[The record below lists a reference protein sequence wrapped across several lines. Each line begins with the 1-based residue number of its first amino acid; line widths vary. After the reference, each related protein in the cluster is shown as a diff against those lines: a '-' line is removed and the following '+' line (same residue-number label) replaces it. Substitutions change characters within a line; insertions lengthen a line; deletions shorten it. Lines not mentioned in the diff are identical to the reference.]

1 MKISDEISLSARNL
15 LRRKGRT
22 ALTLVGVVIGTCM
35 VVLMISLGIAQTKTN
50 EEMLQSWGD
59 LTQIQIYGYGMMVS
73 SDGKPLYLDD
83 AAIASIKQIPHVAAA
98 TPYAQ
103 GYNLEGTITAGR
115 NDRYTM
121 DISNLIGIDPTALEP
136 MGFTLQ
142 SGSWPTNTPASEKA
156 TKLQV
161 LVGASTG
168 YNFEDSRKSYNSP
181 KRYRYEGQTDANG
194 KELPPFVDIDKDK
207 MTLTIKTGEG
217 STEKSRS
224 WQLEIVG
231 VLTPDGAK
239 GYWTQSGVVLRI
251 QDMQMLQKVY
261 CDLTK
266 TKLEE
271 KSYEQVY
278 VKVDD
283 LSYVTDVENAIHELG
298 FSNTYSMNQQR
309 EEMQKQ
315 VMKSQMIFGGIAAVS
330 LLVAAINIINTM
342 TMAIYERTR
351 EIGVMKVLGCE
362 LGNIRTMF
370 LLESS
375 TIGFIGG
382 LIGLIISLIASF
394 VLNHLSVLGQGFD
407 LSGMMGGGYYM
418 GGDGNFDHSAVA
430 DAGGACVRHAGRPCG
445 RYPARKQGSQNQR
458 PRSDPARLKKLSIKT
473 AAHPAGV
480 DRCFLC
486 GIVFVPLT
494 PVFLTTFR
502 TFQPRISTT
511 KGSFQHFPQENPCC
525 GKFSTAVESHF
536 MRTIVIL

>member
-59 LTQIQIYGYGMMVS
+59 LTQVQIYGYGTMMG

-83 AAIASIKQIPHVAAA
+83 AAIANIKQVPHVAAA

-103 GYNLEGTITAGR
+103 AYNLEGEITAGR
-115 NDRYTM
+115 NGRYTS
-121 DISNLIGIDPTALEP
+121 DIYNLIGIDPTALEP
-136 MGFTLQ
+136 MGFALQ
-142 SGSWPTNTPASEKA
+142 NGSWPTNTPASEKA

-161 LVGASTG
+161 LVGSSTG
-168 YNFEDSRKSYNSP
+168 YNFQDSRKSYNSP
-181 KRYRYEGQTDANG
+181 KRYRYEGQTDVNG

-224 WQLEIVG
+224 WELEVVG
-231 VLTPDGAK
+231 VLEPDGAK
-239 GYWTQSGVVLRI
+239 GYWTQSGIVLRI
-251 QDMQMLQKVY
+251 QDMKMLQKLY
-261 CDLTK
+261 NDMTK
-266 TKLEE
+266 TKDES
-271 KSYEQVY
+271 KSYDEVY

-283 LSYVTDVENAIHELG
+283 LSNVTDVETAIHDLG
-298 FSNTYSMNQQR
+298 FTNTYSMNQQR

-315 VMKSQMIFGGIAAVS
+315 VMNSQMIFGGIAAVS

-382 LIGLIISLIASF
+382 LIGVGISLIASF
-394 VLNHLSVLGQGFD
+394 VLNNLSTLGQGLD
-407 LSGMMGGGYYM
+407 LSGLMGGGYYM
-418 GGDGNFDHSAVA
+418 GGGGGTISIIPPWLMLAALVFATLVGLVAGILPANKAVKISALEA
-430 DAGGACVRHAGRPCG
+430 IRH
-445 RYPARKQGSQNQR
+445 
-458 PRSDPARLKKLSIKT
+458 
-473 AAHPAGV
+473 
-480 DRCFLC
+480 
-486 GIVFVPLT
+486 
-494 PVFLTTFR
+494 
-502 TFQPRISTT
+502 
-511 KGSFQHFPQENPCC
+511 E
-525 GKFSTAVESHF
+525 
-536 MRTIVIL
+536 

>member
-59 LTQIQIYGYGMMVS
+59 LTQVQIYGYGTMMG

-83 AAIASIKQIPHVAAA
+83 AAIANIKQIPHVAAA

-103 GYNLEGTITAGR
+103 AYNLEGEITAGR
-115 NDRYTM
+115 NGRYTS
-121 DISNLIGIDPTALEP
+121 DIYNLIGIDPTALEP
-136 MGFTLQ
+136 MGFALQ

-161 LVGASTG
+161 LVGSSTG
-168 YNFEDSRKSYNSP
+168 YNFQDSRKSYNSP

-194 KELPPFVDIDKDK
+194 KELLPFVDIDKDK

-224 WQLEIVG
+224 WELEIVG
-231 VLTPDGAK
+231 VLEPDGAK
-239 GYWTQSGVVLRI
+239 GYWTQSGIVLRI
-251 QDMQMLQKVY
+251 QDMKMLQKIY
-261 CDLTK
+261 NDMTK
-266 TKLEE
+266 TKEE
-271 KSYEQVY
+271 SKSYDQVY

-283 LSYVTDVENAIHELG
+283 LSNVTDVETAIHDLG
-298 FSNTYSMNQQR
+298 FTNTYSMNQQR

-315 VMKSQMIFGGIAAVS
+315 VMNSQMIFGGIAAVS

-382 LIGLIISLIASF
+382 LIGLGISLIASF
-394 VLNHLSVLGQGFD
+394 VLNNLSTLGQGLD
-407 LSGMMGGGYYM
+407 LSGLMGGGYYM
-418 GGDGNFDHSAVA
+418 GGGGGTISIIPPWLMLAALVFATLVGLVAGILPANKAVKISALEA
-430 DAGGACVRHAGRPCG
+430 IRH
-445 RYPARKQGSQNQR
+445 
-458 PRSDPARLKKLSIKT
+458 
-473 AAHPAGV
+473 
-480 DRCFLC
+480 
-486 GIVFVPLT
+486 
-494 PVFLTTFR
+494 
-502 TFQPRISTT
+502 
-511 KGSFQHFPQENPCC
+511 E
-525 GKFSTAVESHF
+525 
-536 MRTIVIL
+536 

>member
-59 LTQIQIYGYGMMVS
+59 LTQVQIYGYGTMMG

-83 AAIASIKQIPHVAAA
+83 AAIANIKQIPHVAAA

-103 GYNLEGTITAGR
+103 ANNLEGEITAGR
-115 NDRYTM
+115 NGRYTS
-121 DISNLIGIDPTALEP
+121 DIYNLIGIDPTALEP
-136 MGFTLQ
+136 MGFALQ

-161 LVGASTG
+161 LVGSSTG
-168 YNFEDSRKSYNSP
+168 YNFQDSRKSYNSP

-224 WQLEIVG
+224 WELEIVG
-231 VLTPDGAK
+231 VLEPDGAK
-239 GYWTQSGVVLRI
+239 GYWTQSGIVLRI
-251 QDMQMLQKVY
+251 QDMKMLQKIY
-261 CDLTK
+261 NDMTK
-266 TKLEE
+266 TKEE
-271 KSYEQVY
+271 SKSYDQVY

-283 LSYVTDVENAIHELG
+283 LSNVTDVETAIHDLG
-298 FSNTYSMNQQR
+298 FTNTYSMNQQR

-315 VMKSQMIFGGIAAVS
+315 VMNSQMIFGGIAAVS

-382 LIGLIISLIASF
+382 LIGLGISLIASF
-394 VLNHLSVLGQGFD
+394 VLNNLSMLGQGLD
-407 LSGMMGGGYYM
+407 LSGLMGGGYYM
-418 GGDGNFDHSAVA
+418 GGGGGTISIIPPWLMLAALVFATLVGLVAGILPANKAVKISALEA
-430 DAGGACVRHAGRPCG
+430 IRH
-445 RYPARKQGSQNQR
+445 
-458 PRSDPARLKKLSIKT
+458 
-473 AAHPAGV
+473 
-480 DRCFLC
+480 
-486 GIVFVPLT
+486 
-494 PVFLTTFR
+494 
-502 TFQPRISTT
+502 
-511 KGSFQHFPQENPCC
+511 E
-525 GKFSTAVESHF
+525 
-536 MRTIVIL
+536 

>member
-59 LTQIQIYGYGMMVS
+59 LTQVQIYGYGTMMG

-83 AAIASIKQIPHVAAA
+83 AAIANIKQIPHVAAA
-98 TPYAQ
+98 TPYDQA
-103 GYNLEGTITAGR
+103 YNREGEITAGR
-115 NDRYTM
+115 NGRYTS
-121 DISNLIGIDPTALEP
+121 DIYNLIGIDPTALEP
-136 MGFTLQ
+136 MGFALQ

-161 LVGASTG
+161 LVGSSTG
-168 YNFEDSRKSYNSP
+168 YNFQDSRKSYNSP

-224 WQLEIVG
+224 WELEIVG
-231 VLTPDGAK
+231 VLEPDGAK
-239 GYWTQSGVVLRI
+239 GYWTQSGIVLRI
-251 QDMQMLQKVY
+251 QDMKMLQKIY
-261 CDLTK
+261 NDMTK
-266 TKLEE
+266 TKEE
-271 KSYEQVY
+271 SKSYDEVY

-283 LSYVTDVENAIHELG
+283 LSNVTDVETAIHELG
-298 FSNTYSMNQQR
+298 FTNTYSMNQQR

-315 VMKSQMIFGGIAAVS
+315 VMNSQMIFGGIAAVS

-382 LIGLIISLIASF
+382 LIGVGISLIASF
-394 VLNHLSVLGQGFD
+394 VLNNLSTLGQGLD
-407 LSGMMGGGYYM
+407 LSGLMGGGYYM
-418 GGDGNFDHSAVA
+418 GGGGGTISIIPPWLMLAALVFATLVGLVAGILPANKAVKISALEA
-430 DAGGACVRHAGRPCG
+430 IRH
-445 RYPARKQGSQNQR
+445 
-458 PRSDPARLKKLSIKT
+458 
-473 AAHPAGV
+473 
-480 DRCFLC
+480 
-486 GIVFVPLT
+486 
-494 PVFLTTFR
+494 
-502 TFQPRISTT
+502 
-511 KGSFQHFPQENPCC
+511 E
-525 GKFSTAVESHF
+525 
-536 MRTIVIL
+536 

>member
-59 LTQIQIYGYGMMVS
+59 LTQVQIYGYGMMMGN
-73 SDGKPLYLDD
+73 DGKPLYLDD
-83 AAIASIKQIPHVAAA
+83 AAIANIKQIPHVAAA

-103 GYNLEGTITAGR
+103 AYNLEGEITAGR
-115 NDRYTM
+115 NGRYTS
-121 DISNLIGIDPTALEP
+121 DIYNLIGIDPTALEP
-136 MGFTLQ
+136 MGFALQ

-161 LVGASTG
+161 LVGSSTG
-168 YNFEDSRKSYNSP
+168 YNFQDSRKSFNSP

-224 WQLEIVG
+224 WELEVVG
-231 VLTPDGAK
+231 VLEPDGAK
-239 GYWTQSGVVLRI
+239 GYWTQSGIVLRI
-251 QDMQMLQKVY
+251 QDMKMLQKVY
-261 CDLTK
+261 NDMTK
-266 TKLEE
+266 TKEE
-271 KSYEQVY
+271 SKSYDQVY

-283 LSYVTDVENAIHELG
+283 LSNVTDVETAIHELG
-298 FSNTYSMNQQR
+298 FTNTYSMNQQR

-407 LSGMMGGGYYM
+407 LSGLMGGGYYM
-418 GGDGNFDHSAVA
+418 GGDGSAAISIIPPWLMLAALVFATLVGLVA
-430 DAGGACVRHAGRPCG
+430 GILPANKAVKISALEAIRH
-445 RYPARKQGSQNQR
+445 
-458 PRSDPARLKKLSIKT
+458 D
-473 AAHPAGV
+473 
-480 DRCFLC
+480 
-486 GIVFVPLT
+486 
-494 PVFLTTFR
+494 
-502 TFQPRISTT
+502 
-511 KGSFQHFPQENPCC
+511 
-525 GKFSTAVESHF
+525 
-536 MRTIVIL
+536 

>member
-59 LTQIQIYGYGMMVS
+59 LTQVQIYGYGMMMC

-83 AAIASIKQIPHVAAA
+83 AAIANIKQIPHVAAA

-103 GYNLEGTITAGR
+103 AYNLEGEITAGR
-115 NDRYTM
+115 NGRYTS
-121 DISNLIGIDPTALEP
+121 DIYNLIGIDPTALEP
-136 MGFTLQ
+136 MGFALQ

-161 LVGASTG
+161 LVGSSTG
-168 YNFEDSRKSYNSP
+168 YNFQDSRKSYNSP

-224 WQLEIVG
+224 WELEIVG
-231 VLTPDGAK
+231 VLEPDGAK
-239 GYWTQSGVVLRI
+239 GYWTQSGIVLRI
-251 QDMQMLQKVY
+251 QDMKMLQKIY
-261 CDLTK
+261 NDMTK
-266 TKLEE
+266 TKEE
-271 KSYEQVY
+271 SKSYDQVY

-283 LSYVTDVENAIHELG
+283 LSNVTDVETAIHDLG
-298 FSNTYSMNQQR
+298 FTNTYSMNQQR

-315 VMKSQMIFGGIAAVS
+315 VMNSQMIFGGIAAVS

-382 LIGLIISLIASF
+382 LIGLGISLIASF
-394 VLNHLSVLGQGFD
+394 VLNNLSTLGQGLD
-407 LSGMMGGGYYM
+407 LSGLMGGGYYM
-418 GGDGNFDHSAVA
+418 GGGGGTISIIPPWLMLAALVFATLVGLVAGILPANKAVKISALEA
-430 DAGGACVRHAGRPCG
+430 IRH
-445 RYPARKQGSQNQR
+445 
-458 PRSDPARLKKLSIKT
+458 
-473 AAHPAGV
+473 
-480 DRCFLC
+480 
-486 GIVFVPLT
+486 
-494 PVFLTTFR
+494 
-502 TFQPRISTT
+502 
-511 KGSFQHFPQENPCC
+511 E
-525 GKFSTAVESHF
+525 
-536 MRTIVIL
+536 

>member
-59 LTQIQIYGYGMMVS
+59 LTQVQIYGYGTMMS

-83 AAIASIKQIPHVAAA
+83 AAIANIKQIPHVAAA

-103 GYNLEGTITAGR
+103 AYNLEGEITAGR
-115 NDRYTM
+115 NGRYTS
-121 DISNLIGIDPTALEP
+121 DIYNLIGIDPTALEP
-136 MGFTLQ
+136 MGFALQ

-161 LVGASTG
+161 LVGSSTG
-168 YNFEDSRKSYNSP
+168 YNFQDSRKSYNSP

-224 WQLEIVG
+224 WELEVVG
-231 VLTPDGAK
+231 VLEPDGAK
-239 GYWTQSGVVLRI
+239 GYWTQSGIVLRI
-251 QDMQMLQKVY
+251 QDMKMLQKVY
-261 CDLTK
+261 NDMTK
-266 TKLEE
+266 TKEE
-271 KSYEQVY
+271 SKSYEQVY

-283 LSYVTDVENAIHELG
+283 LSNVTDVETAIHDLG
-298 FSNTYSMNQQR
+298 FTNTYSMNQQR

-315 VMKSQMIFGGIAAVS
+315 VMNSQMIFGGIAAVS

-382 LIGLIISLIASF
+382 LIGLGISLIASF
-394 VLNHLSVLGQGFD
+394 VLNNLSTLGQGLD
-407 LSGMMGGGYYM
+407 LSGLMGGGYYM
-418 GGDGNFDHSAVA
+418 GGGGGTISIIPPWLMLAALVFATLVGLVAGILPANKAVKISALEA
-430 DAGGACVRHAGRPCG
+430 IRH
-445 RYPARKQGSQNQR
+445 
-458 PRSDPARLKKLSIKT
+458 
-473 AAHPAGV
+473 
-480 DRCFLC
+480 
-486 GIVFVPLT
+486 
-494 PVFLTTFR
+494 
-502 TFQPRISTT
+502 
-511 KGSFQHFPQENPCC
+511 E
-525 GKFSTAVESHF
+525 
-536 MRTIVIL
+536 

>member
-1 MKISDEISLSARNL
+1 M
-15 LRRKGRT
+15 
-22 ALTLVGVVIGTCM
+22 
-35 VVLMISLGIAQTKTN
+35 
-50 EEMLQSWGD
+50 
-59 LTQIQIYGYGMMVS
+59 Y
-73 SDGKPLYLDD
+73 
-83 AAIASIKQIPHVAAA
+83 
-98 TPYAQ
+98 
-103 GYNLEGTITAGR
+103 
-115 NDRYTM
+115 
-121 DISNLIGIDPTALEP
+121 
-136 MGFTLQ
+136 
-142 SGSWPTNTPASEKA
+142 
-156 TKLQV
+156 
-161 LVGASTG
+161 
-168 YNFEDSRKSYNSP
+168 
-181 KRYRYEGQTDANG
+181 KRQ
-194 KELPPFVDIDKDK
+194 
-207 MTLTIKTGEG
+207 
-217 STEKSRS
+217 TEKSRS

-407 LSGMMGGGYYM
+407 LSGIMGGGYYM
-418 GGDGNFDHSAVA
+418 GGDGSAAISIIPPWLMLAALVFATLVGLVA
-430 DAGGACVRHAGRPCG
+430 GILPANKAVKISALEAIRH
-445 RYPARKQGSQNQR
+445 
-458 PRSDPARLKKLSIKT
+458 D
-473 AAHPAGV
+473 
-480 DRCFLC
+480 
-486 GIVFVPLT
+486 
-494 PVFLTTFR
+494 
-502 TFQPRISTT
+502 
-511 KGSFQHFPQENPCC
+511 
-525 GKFSTAVESHF
+525 
-536 MRTIVIL
+536 

>member
-59 LTQIQIYGYGMMVS
+59 LTQIQIYGYGMMQG

-83 AAIASIKQIPHVAAA
+83 AAIANIKQIPHVAAA

-103 GYNLEGTITAGR
+103 AYNLEGEITAGR
-115 NDRYTM
+115 NGRYTS
-121 DISNLIGIDPTALEP
+121 DIYNLIGIDPTALEP
-136 MGFTLQ
+136 MGFALQ

-161 LVGASTG
+161 LVGSSTG
-168 YNFEDSRKSYNSP
+168 YNFQDSRKSYNSP

-224 WQLEIVG
+224 WELEIVG
-231 VLTPDGAK
+231 VLEPDGAK
-239 GYWTQSGVVLRI
+239 GYWTQSGIVLRI
-251 QDMQMLQKVY
+251 QDMKMLQKIY
-261 CDLTK
+261 NDMTK
-266 TKLEE
+266 TKEE
-271 KSYEQVY
+271 SKSYDQVY

-283 LSYVTDVENAIHELG
+283 LSNVTDVETAIHDLG
-298 FSNTYSMNQQR
+298 FTNTYSMNQQR

-315 VMKSQMIFGGIAAVS
+315 VMNSQMIFGGIAAVS

-382 LIGLIISLIASF
+382 LIGVGISLIASF
-394 VLNHLSVLGQGFD
+394 VLNNLSTLGQGLD
-407 LSGMMGGGYYM
+407 LSGLMGGGYYM
-418 GGDGNFDHSAVA
+418 GGGGGTISIIPPWLMLAALVFATLVGLVAGILPANKAVKISALEA
-430 DAGGACVRHAGRPCG
+430 IRH
-445 RYPARKQGSQNQR
+445 
-458 PRSDPARLKKLSIKT
+458 
-473 AAHPAGV
+473 
-480 DRCFLC
+480 
-486 GIVFVPLT
+486 
-494 PVFLTTFR
+494 
-502 TFQPRISTT
+502 
-511 KGSFQHFPQENPCC
+511 E
-525 GKFSTAVESHF
+525 
-536 MRTIVIL
+536 

>member
-35 VVLMISLGIAQTKTN
+35 VVLMISLGIAQTKPN

-59 LTQIQIYGYGMMVS
+59 LTQVQIYGYGTMMG

-83 AAIASIKQIPHVAAA
+83 AAIANIKQIPHVAAA

-103 GYNLEGTITAGR
+103 AYNLEGEITAGR
-115 NDRYTM
+115 NGRYTS
-121 DISNLIGIDPTALEP
+121 DIYNLIGIDPTALEP
-136 MGFTLQ
+136 MGFALQ

-161 LVGASTG
+161 LVGSSTG
-168 YNFEDSRKSYNSP
+168 YNFQDSRKSYNSP

-224 WQLEIVG
+224 WELEIVG
-231 VLTPDGAK
+231 VLEPDGAK
-239 GYWTQSGVVLRI
+239 GYWTQSGIVLRI
-251 QDMQMLQKVY
+251 QDMKMLQKIY
-261 CDLTK
+261 NDMTK
-266 TKLEE
+266 TKEE
-271 KSYEQVY
+271 SKSYDQVY

-283 LSYVTDVENAIHELG
+283 LSNVTDVETAIHDLG
-298 FSNTYSMNQQR
+298 FTNTYSMNQQR

-315 VMKSQMIFGGIAAVS
+315 VMNSQMIFGGIAAVS

-382 LIGLIISLIASF
+382 LIGLGISLIASF
-394 VLNHLSVLGQGFD
+394 VLNNLSTLGQGLD
-407 LSGMMGGGYYM
+407 LSGLMGGGYYM
-418 GGDGNFDHSAVA
+418 GGGGGTISIIPPWLMLAALVFATLVGLVAGILPANKAVKISALEA
-430 DAGGACVRHAGRPCG
+430 IRH
-445 RYPARKQGSQNQR
+445 
-458 PRSDPARLKKLSIKT
+458 
-473 AAHPAGV
+473 
-480 DRCFLC
+480 
-486 GIVFVPLT
+486 
-494 PVFLTTFR
+494 
-502 TFQPRISTT
+502 
-511 KGSFQHFPQENPCC
+511 E
-525 GKFSTAVESHF
+525 
-536 MRTIVIL
+536 

>member
-59 LTQIQIYGYGMMVS
+59 LTQVQIYGYGTMMG

-83 AAIASIKQIPHVAAA
+83 AAIANIKQIPHVAAA

-103 GYNLEGTITAGR
+103 AYNLEGEITAGR
-115 NDRYTM
+115 NGRYTS
-121 DISNLIGIDPTALEP
+121 DIYNLIGIDPTALEP
-136 MGFTLQ
+136 MGFALQ

-161 LVGASTG
+161 LVGSSTG
-168 YNFEDSRKSYNSP
+168 YNFQDSRKSYNSP

-224 WQLEIVG
+224 WELEIVG
-231 VLTPDGAK
+231 VLEPDGAK
-239 GYWTQSGVVLRI
+239 GYWTQSGIVLRI
-251 QDMQMLQKVY
+251 QDMKMLQKIY
-261 CDLTK
+261 NDMTK
-266 TKLEE
+266 TKEE
-271 KSYEQVY
+271 SKSYDQVY

-283 LSYVTDVENAIHELG
+283 LSNVTDVETAIHDLG
-298 FSNTYSMNQQR
+298 FTNTYSMNQQR

-315 VMKSQMIFGGIAAVS
+315 VMNSQMIFGGIAAVS

-382 LIGLIISLIASF
+382 LIGLGISLIASF
-394 VLNHLSVLGQGFD
+394 VLNNLSTLGQGLD
-407 LSGMMGGGYYM
+407 LFGLMGGGYYM
-418 GGDGNFDHSAVA
+418 GGGGGTISIIPPWLMLAALVFATLVGLVAGILPANKAVKISALEA
-430 DAGGACVRHAGRPCG
+430 IRH
-445 RYPARKQGSQNQR
+445 
-458 PRSDPARLKKLSIKT
+458 
-473 AAHPAGV
+473 
-480 DRCFLC
+480 
-486 GIVFVPLT
+486 
-494 PVFLTTFR
+494 
-502 TFQPRISTT
+502 
-511 KGSFQHFPQENPCC
+511 E
-525 GKFSTAVESHF
+525 
-536 MRTIVIL
+536 

>member
-59 LTQIQIYGYGMMVS
+59 LTQVQIYGYGMMMG

-83 AAIASIKQIPHVAAA
+83 AAIANIKQIPHVAAA

-103 GYNLEGTITAGR
+103 ANNLEGEITAGR
-115 NDRYTM
+115 NGRYTS
-121 DISNLIGIDPTALEP
+121 DIYNLIGIDPTALEP
-136 MGFTLQ
+136 MGFALQ

-161 LVGASTG
+161 LVGSSTG
-168 YNFEDSRKSYNSP
+168 YNFQDSRKSYNSP

-224 WQLEIVG
+224 WELEIVG
-231 VLTPDGAK
+231 VLEPDGAK
-239 GYWTQSGVVLRI
+239 GYWTQSGIVLRI
-251 QDMQMLQKVY
+251 QDMKMLQKIY
-261 CDLTK
+261 NDMTK
-266 TKLEE
+266 TKEE
-271 KSYEQVY
+271 SKSYDQVY

-283 LSYVTDVENAIHELG
+283 LSNVTDVETAIHDLG
-298 FSNTYSMNQQR
+298 FTNTYSMNQQR

-315 VMKSQMIFGGIAAVS
+315 VMNSQMIFGGIAAVS
-330 LLVAAINIINTM
+330 LLVAAINIINTL

-382 LIGLIISLIASF
+382 LIGVGISLIASF
-394 VLNHLSVLGQGFD
+394 VLNNLSTLGQGLD
-407 LSGMMGGGYYM
+407 LSGLMGGGYYM
-418 GGDGNFDHSAVA
+418 GGGGGTISIIPPWLMLAALVFATLVGLVAGILPANKAVKISALEA
-430 DAGGACVRHAGRPCG
+430 IRH
-445 RYPARKQGSQNQR
+445 
-458 PRSDPARLKKLSIKT
+458 
-473 AAHPAGV
+473 
-480 DRCFLC
+480 
-486 GIVFVPLT
+486 
-494 PVFLTTFR
+494 
-502 TFQPRISTT
+502 
-511 KGSFQHFPQENPCC
+511 E
-525 GKFSTAVESHF
+525 
-536 MRTIVIL
+536 

>member
-59 LTQIQIYGYGMMVS
+59 LTQVQIYGYGTMMG

-83 AAIASIKQIPHVAAA
+83 AAIANIKQIPHVAAA

-103 GYNLEGTITAGR
+103 AYNLEGEITAGR
-115 NDRYTM
+115 NGRYTS
-121 DISNLIGIDPTALEP
+121 DIYNLIGIDPTALEP
-136 MGFTLQ
+136 MGFALQ
-142 SGSWPTNTPASEKA
+142 NGSWPTNTPASEKA

-161 LVGASTG
+161 LVGSSTG
-168 YNFEDSRKSYNSP
+168 YNFQDSRKSYNSP

-224 WQLEIVG
+224 WELEIVG
-231 VLTPDGAK
+231 VLEPDGAK
-239 GYWTQSGVVLRI
+239 GYWTQSGIVLRI
-251 QDMQMLQKVY
+251 QDMKMLQKIY
-261 CDLTK
+261 NDMTK
-266 TKLEE
+266 TKEE
-271 KSYEQVY
+271 SKSYDQVY

-283 LSYVTDVENAIHELG
+283 LSNVTDVETAIHDLG
-298 FSNTYSMNQQR
+298 FTNTYSMNQQR

-315 VMKSQMIFGGIAAVS
+315 VMNSQMIFGGIAAVS

-382 LIGLIISLIASF
+382 LIGVGISLIASF
-394 VLNHLSVLGQGFD
+394 VLNNLSTLGQGLD
-407 LSGMMGGGYYM
+407 LSGLMGGGYYM
-418 GGDGNFDHSAVA
+418 GGGGGTISIIPPWLMLAALVFATLVGLVAGILPANKAVKISALEA
-430 DAGGACVRHAGRPCG
+430 IRH
-445 RYPARKQGSQNQR
+445 
-458 PRSDPARLKKLSIKT
+458 
-473 AAHPAGV
+473 
-480 DRCFLC
+480 
-486 GIVFVPLT
+486 
-494 PVFLTTFR
+494 
-502 TFQPRISTT
+502 
-511 KGSFQHFPQENPCC
+511 E
-525 GKFSTAVESHF
+525 
-536 MRTIVIL
+536 

>member
-59 LTQIQIYGYGMMVS
+59 LTQVQIYGYGTMMG

-83 AAIASIKQIPHVAAA
+83 AAIANIKQIPHVAAA

-103 GYNLEGTITAGR
+103 AYNLEGEITAGR
-115 NDRYTM
+115 NGRYTS
-121 DISNLIGIDPTALEP
+121 DIYNLIGIDPTALEP
-136 MGFTLQ
+136 MGFALQ
-142 SGSWPTNTPASEKA
+142 SGSWPTNAPASEKA

-161 LVGASTG
+161 LVGSSTG
-168 YNFEDSRKSYNSP
+168 YNFQDSRKSYNSP

-224 WQLEIVG
+224 WELEVVG
-231 VLTPDGAK
+231 VLEPDGAK
-239 GYWTQSGVVLRI
+239 GYWTQSGIVLRI
-251 QDMQMLQKVY
+251 QDMKMLQKVY
-261 CDLTK
+261 NDMTK
-266 TKLEE
+266 TKEE
-271 KSYEQVY
+271 SKSYEQVY

-283 LSYVTDVENAIHELG
+283 LSNVTDVETAIHDLG
-298 FSNTYSMNQQR
+298 FTNTYSMNQQR

-315 VMKSQMIFGGIAAVS
+315 VMNSQMIFGGIAAVS

-382 LIGLIISLIASF
+382 LIGLGISLIASF
-394 VLNHLSVLGQGFD
+394 VLNNLSTLGQGLD
-407 LSGMMGGGYYM
+407 LSGLMGGGYYM
-418 GGDGNFDHSAVA
+418 GGGGGTISIIPPWLMLAALVFATLVGLVAGILPANKAVKISALEA
-430 DAGGACVRHAGRPCG
+430 IRH
-445 RYPARKQGSQNQR
+445 
-458 PRSDPARLKKLSIKT
+458 
-473 AAHPAGV
+473 
-480 DRCFLC
+480 
-486 GIVFVPLT
+486 
-494 PVFLTTFR
+494 
-502 TFQPRISTT
+502 
-511 KGSFQHFPQENPCC
+511 E
-525 GKFSTAVESHF
+525 
-536 MRTIVIL
+536 

>member
-59 LTQIQIYGYGMMVS
+59 LTQVQIYGYGMMMG

-83 AAIASIKQIPHVAAA
+83 AAIANIKQIPHVAAA

-103 GYNLEGTITAGR
+103 AYNLEGEITAGR
-115 NDRYTM
+115 NGRYTS
-121 DISNLIGIDPTALEP
+121 DIYNLIGIDPTALEP
-136 MGFTLQ
+136 MGFALQ

-161 LVGASTG
+161 LVGSSTG
-168 YNFEDSRKSYNSP
+168 YNFQDSRKSYNSP

-224 WQLEIVG
+224 WELEIVG
-231 VLTPDGAK
+231 VLEPDGAK
-239 GYWTQSGVVLRI
+239 GYWTQSGIVLRI
-251 QDMQMLQKVY
+251 QDMKMLQKVY
-261 CDLTK
+261 NDMTK
-266 TKLEE
+266 TKEE
-271 KSYEQVY
+271 SKSYEQVY

-283 LSYVTDVENAIHELG
+283 LSNVTDVETAIHDLG
-298 FSNTYSMNQQR
+298 FTNTYSMNQQR

-315 VMKSQMIFGGIAAVS
+315 VMNSQMIFGGIAAVS

-370 LLESS
+370 LLDSS

-382 LIGLIISLIASF
+382 LIGLGISLIASF
-394 VLNHLSVLGQGFD
+394 VLNNLSTLGQGLD
-407 LSGMMGGGYYM
+407 LSGLMGGGYYM
-418 GGDGNFDHSAVA
+418 GGGGGTISIIPPWLMLAALVFATLVGLVAGILPANKAVKISALEA
-430 DAGGACVRHAGRPCG
+430 IRH
-445 RYPARKQGSQNQR
+445 
-458 PRSDPARLKKLSIKT
+458 
-473 AAHPAGV
+473 
-480 DRCFLC
+480 
-486 GIVFVPLT
+486 
-494 PVFLTTFR
+494 
-502 TFQPRISTT
+502 
-511 KGSFQHFPQENPCC
+511 E
-525 GKFSTAVESHF
+525 
-536 MRTIVIL
+536 

>member
-59 LTQIQIYGYGMMVS
+59 LTQVQVYGYGTMMG

-83 AAIASIKQIPHVAAA
+83 AAIANIKQIPHVAAA
-98 TPYAQ
+98 TPYAEA
-103 GYNLEGTITAGR
+103 YNLEGEITAGR
-115 NDRYTM
+115 NGRYTS
-121 DISNLIGIDPTALEP
+121 DIYNLIGIDPTALEP
-136 MGFTLQ
+136 MGFALQ

-161 LVGASTG
+161 LVGSSTG
-168 YNFEDSRKSYNSP
+168 YNFQDSRKSYNSP

-224 WQLEIVG
+224 WELEVVG
-231 VLTPDGAK
+231 VLEPDGAK
-239 GYWTQSGVVLRI
+239 GYWTQSGIVLRI
-251 QDMQMLQKVY
+251 QDMKMLQKIY
-261 CDLTK
+261 NDMTK
-266 TKLEE
+266 TKEE
-271 KSYEQVY
+271 SKSYEQVY

-283 LSYVTDVENAIHELG
+283 LSNVTDVETAIHELG
-298 FSNTYSMNQQR
+298 FTNTYSMNQQR

-315 VMKSQMIFGGIAAVS
+315 VMNSQMIFGGIAAVS

-382 LIGLIISLIASF
+382 LIGLGISLIASF
-394 VLNHLSVLGQGFD
+394 VLNNLSTLGQGLD
-407 LSGMMGGGYYM
+407 LSGLMGGGYYM
-418 GGDGNFDHSAVA
+418 GGGGGTISIIPPWLMLAALVFATLVGLVAGILPANKAVKISALEA
-430 DAGGACVRHAGRPCG
+430 IRH
-445 RYPARKQGSQNQR
+445 
-458 PRSDPARLKKLSIKT
+458 
-473 AAHPAGV
+473 
-480 DRCFLC
+480 
-486 GIVFVPLT
+486 
-494 PVFLTTFR
+494 
-502 TFQPRISTT
+502 
-511 KGSFQHFPQENPCC
+511 E
-525 GKFSTAVESHF
+525 
-536 MRTIVIL
+536 

>member
-59 LTQIQIYGYGMMVS
+59 LTQVQIYGYGMMMS
-73 SDGKPLYLDD
+73 NDGKPLYLDD
-83 AAIASIKQIPHVAAA
+83 AAIANIKQIPHVAAA

-103 GYNLEGTITAGR
+103 AYNLEGEITAGR
-115 NDRYTM
+115 NGRYM
-121 DISNLIGIDPTALEP
+121 SDIYNLIGIDPTALEP
-136 MGFTLQ
+136 MGFALQ

-161 LVGASTG
+161 LVGSSTG
-168 YNFEDSRKSYNSP
+168 YNFQDSRKSSNSP

-224 WQLEIVG
+224 WELEVVG
-231 VLTPDGAK
+231 VLEPDGAK
-239 GYWTQSGVVLRI
+239 GYWTQSGIVLRI
-251 QDMQMLQKVY
+251 QDMKMLQKLY
-261 CDLTK
+261 NDMTK
-266 TKLEE
+266 TKEE
-271 KSYEQVY
+271 SKSYDQVY

-298 FSNTYSMNQQR
+298 FTNTYSMNQQR

-382 LIGLIISLIASF
+382 LIGLCISLIASF
-394 VLNHLSVLGQGFD
+394 VLNNLSTLGQGLD
-407 LSGMMGGGYYM
+407 LSGLMGGGYYM
-418 GGDGNFDHSAVA
+418 GGGGGTISIIPPWLMLAALVFATLVGLVAGILPANKAVKISALEA
-430 DAGGACVRHAGRPCG
+430 IRH
-445 RYPARKQGSQNQR
+445 
-458 PRSDPARLKKLSIKT
+458 
-473 AAHPAGV
+473 
-480 DRCFLC
+480 
-486 GIVFVPLT
+486 
-494 PVFLTTFR
+494 
-502 TFQPRISTT
+502 
-511 KGSFQHFPQENPCC
+511 E
-525 GKFSTAVESHF
+525 
-536 MRTIVIL
+536 

>member
-59 LTQIQIYGYGMMVS
+59 LTQVQIYGYGTMMG

-83 AAIASIKQIPHVAAA
+83 AAIANIKQIPHVAAA

-103 GYNLEGTITAGR
+103 AYNLEGEITAGR
-115 NDRYTM
+115 NGRYTS
-121 DISNLIGIDPTALEP
+121 DIYNLIGIDPTALEP
-136 MGFTLQ
+136 MGFALQ

-161 LVGASTG
+161 LVGSSTG
-168 YNFEDSRKSYNSP
+168 YNFQDSRKSYNSP

-224 WQLEIVG
+224 WELEVVG
-231 VLTPDGAK
+231 VLEPDGAK
-239 GYWTQSGVVLRI
+239 GYWTQSGIVLRI
-251 QDMQMLQKVY
+251 QDMKMLQKIY
-261 CDLTK
+261 NDMTK
-266 TKLEE
+266 TKEE
-271 KSYEQVY
+271 SKSYEQVY

-283 LSYVTDVENAIHELG
+283 LSNVTDVETAIHELG
-298 FSNTYSMNQQR
+298 FTNTYSMNQQR

-315 VMKSQMIFGGIAAVS
+315 VMNSQMIFGGIAAVS

-351 EIGVMKVLGCE
+351 EIGIMKVLGCE

-382 LIGLIISLIASF
+382 LIGLGISLIASF
-394 VLNHLSVLGQGFD
+394 VLNNLSTLGQGLD
-407 LSGMMGGGYYM
+407 LSGLMGGGYYM
-418 GGDGNFDHSAVA
+418 GGGGGTISIIPPWLMLAALVFATLVGLVAGILPANKAVKISALEA
-430 DAGGACVRHAGRPCG
+430 IRH
-445 RYPARKQGSQNQR
+445 
-458 PRSDPARLKKLSIKT
+458 
-473 AAHPAGV
+473 
-480 DRCFLC
+480 
-486 GIVFVPLT
+486 
-494 PVFLTTFR
+494 
-502 TFQPRISTT
+502 
-511 KGSFQHFPQENPCC
+511 E
-525 GKFSTAVESHF
+525 
-536 MRTIVIL
+536 

>member
-59 LTQIQIYGYGMMVS
+59 LTQVQIYGYGTMMG

-83 AAIASIKQIPHVAAA
+83 AAIANIKQIPHVAAA

-103 GYNLEGTITAGR
+103 AYNLEGEITAGR
-115 NDRYTM
+115 NGRYTS
-121 DISNLIGIDPTALEP
+121 DIYNLIGIDPTALEP
-136 MGFTLQ
+136 MGFALQ

-161 LVGASTG
+161 LVGSSTG
-168 YNFEDSRKSYNSP
+168 YNFQDSRKSYNSP

-224 WQLEIVG
+224 WELEIVG
-231 VLTPDGAK
+231 VLELDGAK
-239 GYWTQSGVVLRI
+239 GYWTQSGIVLRI
-251 QDMQMLQKVY
+251 QDMKMLQKIY
-261 CDLTK
+261 NDMTK
-266 TKLEE
+266 TKEE
-271 KSYEQVY
+271 SKSYDQVY

-283 LSYVTDVENAIHELG
+283 LSNVTDVETAIHELG
-298 FSNTYSMNQQR
+298 FTNTYSMNQQR

-315 VMKSQMIFGGIAAVS
+315 VMNSQMIFGGIAAVS

-382 LIGLIISLIASF
+382 LIGLGISLIASF
-394 VLNHLSVLGQGFD
+394 VLNNLSTLGQGLD
-407 LSGMMGGGYYM
+407 LSGLMGGGYYM
-418 GGDGNFDHSAVA
+418 GGGGGTISIIPPWLMLAALVFATLVGLVAGILPANKAVKISALEA
-430 DAGGACVRHAGRPCG
+430 IRH
-445 RYPARKQGSQNQR
+445 
-458 PRSDPARLKKLSIKT
+458 
-473 AAHPAGV
+473 
-480 DRCFLC
+480 
-486 GIVFVPLT
+486 
-494 PVFLTTFR
+494 
-502 TFQPRISTT
+502 
-511 KGSFQHFPQENPCC
+511 E
-525 GKFSTAVESHF
+525 
-536 MRTIVIL
+536 

>member
-59 LTQIQIYGYGMMVS
+59 LTQVQIYGYGTMMG

-83 AAIASIKQIPHVAAA
+83 AAIANIKQIPHVAAA

-103 GYNLEGTITAGR
+103 AYNLEGEITAGR
-115 NDRYTM
+115 NGRYTS
-121 DISNLIGIDPTALEP
+121 DIYNLIGIDPTALEP
-136 MGFTLQ
+136 MGFALQ
-142 SGSWPTNTPASEKA
+142 NGSWPTNTPASEKA

-161 LVGASTG
+161 LVGSSTG
-168 YNFEDSRKSYNSP
+168 YNFQDSRKSSNSP

-224 WQLEIVG
+224 WELEVVG
-231 VLTPDGAK
+231 VLEPDGAK
-239 GYWTQSGVVLRI
+239 GYWTQSGIVLRI
-251 QDMQMLQKVY
+251 QDMKMLQKLY
-261 CDLTK
+261 NDMTK
-266 TKLEE
+266 TKEE
-271 KSYEQVY
+271 SKSYDEVY

-283 LSYVTDVENAIHELG
+283 LSNVTDVETAIHDLG
-298 FSNTYSMNQQR
+298 FTNTYSMNQQR

-315 VMKSQMIFGGIAAVS
+315 VMNSQMIFGGIAAVS

-382 LIGLIISLIASF
+382 LIGLGISLIASF
-394 VLNHLSVLGQGFD
+394 VLNNLSTLGQGLD
-407 LSGMMGGGYYM
+407 LSGLMGGGYYM
-418 GGDGNFDHSAVA
+418 GGGGGTISIIPPWLMLAALVFATLVGLVAGILPANKAVKISALEA
-430 DAGGACVRHAGRPCG
+430 IRH
-445 RYPARKQGSQNQR
+445 
-458 PRSDPARLKKLSIKT
+458 
-473 AAHPAGV
+473 
-480 DRCFLC
+480 
-486 GIVFVPLT
+486 
-494 PVFLTTFR
+494 
-502 TFQPRISTT
+502 
-511 KGSFQHFPQENPCC
+511 E
-525 GKFSTAVESHF
+525 
-536 MRTIVIL
+536 

>member
-59 LTQIQIYGYGMMVS
+59 LTQVQIYGYGTMMG

-83 AAIASIKQIPHVAAA
+83 AAIANIKQIPHVAAA

-103 GYNLEGTITAGR
+103 AYNLEGEITAGR
-115 NDRYTM
+115 NGRYTS
-121 DISNLIGIDPTALEP
+121 DIYNLIGIDPTALEP
-136 MGFTLQ
+136 MGFALQ
-142 SGSWPTNTPASEKA
+142 SGSWPTNAPASEKA

-161 LVGASTG
+161 LVGSSTG
-168 YNFEDSRKSYNSP
+168 YNFQDSRKSYNSP

-224 WQLEIVG
+224 WELEIVG
-231 VLTPDGAK
+231 VLEPDGAK
-239 GYWTQSGVVLRI
+239 GYWTQSGIVLRI
-251 QDMQMLQKVY
+251 QDMKMLQKIY
-261 CDLTK
+261 NDMTK
-266 TKLEE
+266 TKEE
-271 KSYEQVY
+271 SKSYDQVY

-283 LSYVTDVENAIHELG
+283 LSNVTDVETAIHDLG
-298 FSNTYSMNQQR
+298 FTNTYSMNQQR

-315 VMKSQMIFGGIAAVS
+315 VMNSQMIFGGIAAVS

-382 LIGLIISLIASF
+382 LIGLGISLIASF
-394 VLNHLSVLGQGFD
+394 VLNNLSTLGQGLD
-407 LSGMMGGGYYM
+407 LSGLMGGGYYM
-418 GGDGNFDHSAVA
+418 GGGGGTISIIPPWLMLAALVFATLVGLVAGILPANKAVKISALEA
-430 DAGGACVRHAGRPCG
+430 IRH
-445 RYPARKQGSQNQR
+445 
-458 PRSDPARLKKLSIKT
+458 
-473 AAHPAGV
+473 
-480 DRCFLC
+480 
-486 GIVFVPLT
+486 
-494 PVFLTTFR
+494 
-502 TFQPRISTT
+502 
-511 KGSFQHFPQENPCC
+511 E
-525 GKFSTAVESHF
+525 
-536 MRTIVIL
+536 

>member
-59 LTQIQIYGYGMMVS
+59 LTQVQIYGYGTMMG

-83 AAIASIKQIPHVAAA
+83 AAITNIKQIPHVAAA

-103 GYNLEGTITAGR
+103 AYNLEGEITAGR
-115 NDRYTM
+115 NGRYTS
-121 DISNLIGIDPTALEP
+121 DIYNLIGIDPTALEP
-136 MGFTLQ
+136 MGFALQ

-161 LVGASTG
+161 LVGSSTG
-168 YNFEDSRKSYNSP
+168 YNFQDSRKSYNSP

-224 WQLEIVG
+224 WELEVVG
-231 VLTPDGAK
+231 VLEPDGAK
-239 GYWTQSGVVLRI
+239 GYWTQSGIVLRI
-251 QDMQMLQKVY
+251 QDMKMLQKIY
-261 CDLTK
+261 NDMTK
-266 TKLEE
+266 TKEE
-271 KSYEQVY
+271 SKSYEQVY

-283 LSYVTDVENAIHELG
+283 LSNVTDVETAIHDMG
-298 FSNTYSMNQQR
+298 FTNTYSMNQQR

-315 VMKSQMIFGGIAAVS
+315 VMNSQMIFGGIAAVS

-382 LIGLIISLIASF
+382 LIGLGISLIASF
-394 VLNHLSVLGQGFD
+394 VLNNLSTLGQGLD
-407 LSGMMGGGYYM
+407 LSGLMGGGYYM
-418 GGDGNFDHSAVA
+418 GGGGGTISIIPPWLMLAALVFATLVGLVAGILPANKAVKISALEA
-430 DAGGACVRHAGRPCG
+430 IRHG
-445 RYPARKQGSQNQR
+445 
-458 PRSDPARLKKLSIKT
+458 
-473 AAHPAGV
+473 
-480 DRCFLC
+480 
-486 GIVFVPLT
+486 
-494 PVFLTTFR
+494 
-502 TFQPRISTT
+502 
-511 KGSFQHFPQENPCC
+511 
-525 GKFSTAVESHF
+525 
-536 MRTIVIL
+536 

>member
-59 LTQIQIYGYGMMVS
+59 LTQVQIYGYGMMMG

-83 AAIASIKQIPHVAAA
+83 AAIANIKQIPHVAAA

-103 GYNLEGTITAGR
+103 AYNLEGEITAGR
-115 NDRYTM
+115 NGRYTS
-121 DISNLIGIDPTALEP
+121 DIYNLIGIDPTALEP
-136 MGFTLQ
+136 MGFALQ

-161 LVGASTG
+161 LVGSSTG
-168 YNFEDSRKSYNSP
+168 YNFQDSRKSFNSP

-224 WQLEIVG
+224 WELEIVG
-231 VLTPDGAK
+231 VLEPDGAK
-239 GYWTQSGVVLRI
+239 GYWTQSGIVLRI
-251 QDMQMLQKVY
+251 QDMKMLQKVY
-261 CDLTK
+261 NDMTK
-266 TKLEE
+266 TKEE
-271 KSYEQVY
+271 SKSYEQVY

-283 LSYVTDVENAIHELG
+283 LSNVTDVEAAIHDMG
-298 FSNTYSMNQQR
+298 FTNTYSMNQQR

-315 VMKSQMIFGGIAAVS
+315 VMNSQMIFGGIAAVS

-382 LIGLIISLIASF
+382 LIGLGISLIASF
-394 VLNHLSVLGQGFD
+394 VLNNLSTLGQGLD
-407 LSGMMGGGYYM
+407 LSGLMGGGYYM
-418 GGDGNFDHSAVA
+418 GGGGGTISIIPPWLMLAALVFATLVGLVAGILPANKAVKISALEA
-430 DAGGACVRHAGRPCG
+430 IRH
-445 RYPARKQGSQNQR
+445 
-458 PRSDPARLKKLSIKT
+458 
-473 AAHPAGV
+473 
-480 DRCFLC
+480 
-486 GIVFVPLT
+486 
-494 PVFLTTFR
+494 
-502 TFQPRISTT
+502 
-511 KGSFQHFPQENPCC
+511 E
-525 GKFSTAVESHF
+525 
-536 MRTIVIL
+536 

>member
-59 LTQIQIYGYGMMVS
+59 LTQVQIYGYGTMMG

-83 AAIASIKQIPHVAAA
+83 AAIANIKQIPHVAAA

-103 GYNLEGTITAGR
+103 ANNLEGEITAGR
-115 NDRYTM
+115 NGRYTS
-121 DISNLIGIDPTALEP
+121 DIYNLIGIDPTALEP
-136 MGFTLQ
+136 MGFALQ

-161 LVGASTG
+161 LVGSSTG
-168 YNFEDSRKSYNSP
+168 YNFQDSRKSYNSP

-194 KELPPFVDIDKDK
+194 KELPPFVNIDKDK

-224 WQLEIVG
+224 WELEIVG
-231 VLTPDGAK
+231 VLEPDGAK
-239 GYWTQSGVVLRI
+239 GYWTQSGIVLRI
-251 QDMQMLQKVY
+251 QDMKMLQKIY
-261 CDLTK
+261 NDMTK
-266 TKLEE
+266 TKEE
-271 KSYEQVY
+271 SKSYDQVY

-283 LSYVTDVENAIHELG
+283 LSNVTDVETAIHDLG
-298 FSNTYSMNQQR
+298 FTNTYSMNQQR

-315 VMKSQMIFGGIAAVS
+315 VMNSQMIFGGIAAVS

-382 LIGLIISLIASF
+382 LIGLGISLIASF
-394 VLNHLSVLGQGFD
+394 VLNNLSTLGQGLD
-407 LSGMMGGGYYM
+407 LSGLMGGGYYM
-418 GGDGNFDHSAVA
+418 GGGGGTISIIPPWLMLAALVFATLVGLVAGILPANKAVKISALEA
-430 DAGGACVRHAGRPCG
+430 IRH
-445 RYPARKQGSQNQR
+445 
-458 PRSDPARLKKLSIKT
+458 
-473 AAHPAGV
+473 
-480 DRCFLC
+480 
-486 GIVFVPLT
+486 
-494 PVFLTTFR
+494 
-502 TFQPRISTT
+502 
-511 KGSFQHFPQENPCC
+511 E
-525 GKFSTAVESHF
+525 
-536 MRTIVIL
+536 

>member
-35 VVLMISLGIAQTKTN
+35 VMLMISLGIAQTKTN

-59 LTQIQIYGYGMMVS
+59 LTQVQIYGYGMMQG

-83 AAIASIKQIPHVAAA
+83 AAIANIKQIPHVAAA

-115 NDRYTM
+115 NDRYMM

-168 YNFEDSRKSYNSP
+168 YNFQDSRKSYNSP

-224 WQLEIVG
+224 WELEVVG
-231 VLTPDGAK
+231 VLEPDGAK
-239 GYWTQSGVVLRI
+239 GYWTQSGIVLRI
-251 QDMQMLQKVY
+251 QDMKMLQKVY
-261 CDLTK
+261 NDMTK
-266 TKLEE
+266 TKEE
-271 KSYEQVY
+271 SKSYDQVY

-283 LSYVTDVENAIHELG
+283 LSNVTDVETAIHDLG
-298 FSNTYSMNQQR
+298 FTNTYSMNQQR

-315 VMKSQMIFGGIAAVS
+315 VMNSQMIFGGIAAVS

-382 LIGLIISLIASF
+382 LIGLGISLIASF
-394 VLNHLSVLGQGFD
+394 VLNNLSTLGQGLD
-407 LSGMMGGGYYM
+407 LSGLMGGGYYM
-418 GGDGNFDHSAVA
+418 GGGGGTISIIPPWLMLAALVFATLVGLVAGILPANKAVKISALEA
-430 DAGGACVRHAGRPCG
+430 IRH
-445 RYPARKQGSQNQR
+445 
-458 PRSDPARLKKLSIKT
+458 
-473 AAHPAGV
+473 
-480 DRCFLC
+480 
-486 GIVFVPLT
+486 
-494 PVFLTTFR
+494 
-502 TFQPRISTT
+502 
-511 KGSFQHFPQENPCC
+511 E
-525 GKFSTAVESHF
+525 
-536 MRTIVIL
+536 